1 MTHYETLQVP
11 SDSPSDV
18 IKKNYRKLSLD
29 CHPDRPNGNAAK
41 FKELNEAY
49 ETLSDPK
56 KRKQY
61 DASMNQSAMSPEQA
75 IIDMLFKAN
84 HGMGGGGMGGGMDS
98 MFPPPMFFHTVNVK
112 PPPLVVTLSITLDQA
127 FTGCSLPVEIER
139 NIFEHRSK
147 RVETETCYVDVP
159 AGIDNNEIIV
169 IERKGHVNPD
179 YEVGDVKVVIQID
192 NPTKL
197 VRSGL
202 DLVYTHAITLK
213 EALCGFSFELE
224 FLQGKQLKIANQEG
238 NIVTPQLRKTI
249 PNMGMKRDHRQGALI
264 ITFNIGFPVSLT
276 PEQSEVLKT
285 VLP

>member
-1 MTHYETLQVP
+1 MSHYETLQVP
-11 SDSPSDV
+11 SDAPSDV
-18 IKKNYRKLSLD
+18 IKKHYRKLSLD
-29 CHPDRPNGNAAK
+29 CHPDRPNGNSSK

-61 DASMNQSAMSPEQA
+61 DASLNQSAMSPEQA
-75 IIDMLFKAN
+75 IFDMLFKAN
-84 HGMGGGGMGGGMDS
+84 HGMGGGMSSMDA
-98 MFPPPMFFHTVNVK
+98 MFHAQPPMFFHTVNVK
-112 PPPLVVTLSITLDQA
+112 PPPLVVTLNITLDQA

-139 NIFEHRSK
+139 NVFEHRSK
-147 RVETETCYVDVP
+147 RSETETCYVDVP

-224 FLQGKQLKIANQEG
+224 YLQGKQLKIANQEG

-249 PNMGMKRDHRQGALI
+249 PNMGMKRDHRQGSLI
-264 ITFNIGFPVSLT
+264 ITFQIGFPASLT
-276 PEQSEVLKT
+276 PEQSEALKT
-285 VLP
+285 LLP